1 MTPFFWQGFVVEW
14 WQASFLSQG
23 VRQLRLWG
31 QASWIIQG
39 LDPLA
44 VLLFTVYLGFSS
56 QATTPSLGLILL
68 GMAAI
73 TVIYALF
80 RGVQITGIH
89 GILGLFWGIATLS
102 TLFSPAGSVAQE
114 GWIKL
119 TLYLLGFTL
128 LHQIL
133 QRYQYRSWLIT
144 ILLLVSLGMGVYGIR
159 QYFYGAEELATWVD
173 PESGLSGTTRVYSSL
188 LNPNLYGGF
197 LVPVLPFCLAA
208 WVYWRSWGVRLVWGL
223 TTGINLL
230 CLLLTYSRGAWVG
243 GVVALSFASVF
254 MLVWLQDFVPRRWR
268 RWTLPAFGGGSLL
281 VLLFGILTLPPL
293 RLRILSI
300 FAGRQDSSNN
310 FRINVW
316 QACFKMLKDFPGLG
330 IGPGNDAFNRV
341 YPLYQISDYS
351 ALGAYS
357 VPLEIALETGVVGG
371 IGYICFVIAVV
382 RWGWQQWRRL
392 LQERD
397 PQSLW
402 VGAALAAV
410 LGMMAHG
417 LVDTVW
423 YRPQIQ
429 MLWWFAV
436 AILTSTGRQAPPFPL
451 KDTDARC

>member
-1 MTPFFWQGFVVEW
+1 MTLFSLQGSVSEW

-23 VRQLRLWG
+23 VRLFRLWG

-44 VLLFTVYLGFSS
+44 VLLFTGYLGFSS
-56 QATTPSLGLILL
+56 QPATASLGLILL
-68 GMAAI
+68 GMAGI
-73 TVIYALF
+73 TILYALF
-80 RGVQITGIH
+80 RGLQITGIH

-102 TLFSPAGSVAQE
+102 TLFSPAGSVAQD

-119 TLYLLGFTL
+119 TLYFLGFVL
-128 LHQIL
+128 LHQVL

-159 QYFYGAEELATWVD
+159 QYFYGAAELATWVD

-208 WVYWRSWGVRLVWGL
+208 LIYWRSWGVRLLWGL

-230 CLLLTYSRGAWVG
+230 CLLLTYSRGAWIGGLVG
-243 GVVALSFASVF
+243 LGLASVF
-254 MLVWLQDFVPRRWR
+254 ILLWLQDFFPV

-281 VLLFGILTLPPL
+281 VLLLGILTLPPL

-357 VPLEIALETGVVGG
+357 VPLEIVLETGVLGG
-371 IGYICFVIAVV
+371 IGYVYFVVAVV
-382 RWGWQQWRRL
+382 MWGWQQWQRL

-436 AILTSTGRQAPPFPL
+436 AILTSTGRQALSPR
-451 KDTDARC
+451 DNDAHC